1 VNGTEPQSALRE
13 MRGHLANPA
22 TVFALAAVA
31 VVLALVGPFGTDES
45 LSPAFRALYWGVI
58 VAATYAAG
66 LAVDTLIR
74 PYLPRGVA
82 MVVNPVATGVAVT
95 GVVLVTNLLMI
106 GRLPGGP
113 NWITD
118 VLTIFAIAV
127 IVSAAMQAVI
137 ASLHHR
143 QAAPE
148 TAASASPSD
157 PRQAALGKTRGPRRA
172 VGGGPL
178 RPGANRRR
186 GKQMILM
193 RLTDAILETD
203 AGRRGSGCIART
215 GWRLA
220 ARSPAQGATATARS
234 LTTCPTGVT
243 FRSVRSH
250 IPALKDAGLLPK

>member
-148 TAASASPSD
+148 TAASASPSILD
-157 PRQAALGKTRGPRRA
+157 RLPLEKRGDLVALSVEDHYVRVRTTRGEE
-172 VGGGPL
+172 
-178 RPGANRRR
+178 
-186 GKQMILM
+186 MILM
-193 RLTDAILETD
+193 RLSDAILET
-203 AGRRGSGCIART
+203 APEPGLRVHRSHWVSTRQVTGARRDGDR
-215 GWRLA
+215 
-220 ARSPAQGATATARS
+220 ATLHMS
-234 LTTCPTGVT
+234 HGGDIPV
-243 FRSVRSH
+243 SRSH
-250 IPALKDAGLLPK
+250 IPAVKDAGLLPK